1 MSKLSDRIA
10 LFSNKNADKNKKGE
24 EKDEKDDKKVKPKK
38 INADE
43 FLKSMQKGQKESNEK
58 KANELK
64 NKDNNTIKSSN
75 VKNAVE
81 QAKKKRKK

>member
-10 LFSNKNADKNKKGE
+10 LYSNKNTDKNKKGE
-24 EKDEKDDKKVKPKK
+24 EKDEKADKKVKPKK

-43 FLKSMQKGQKESNEK
+43 ILKSMQKGQKESNEK

>member
-1 MSKLSDRIA
+1 MITFTEKKA

-24 EKDEKDDKKVKPKK
+24 EKNEKADKKVKPKK

-43 FLKSMQKGQKESNEK
+43 FLKAMQMGQKESNEK

-64 NKDNNTIKSSN
+64 NKDNNTMKT
-75 VKNAVE
+75 AM
-81 QAKKKRKK
+81 

>member
-10 LFSNKNADKNKKGE
+10 LYSNKNTDKNKKGE
-24 EKDEKDDKKVKPKK
+24 EKDEKADKKVKPKK

-43 FLKSMQKGQKESNEK
+43 FLKAMQMGQKESNEK
-58 KANELK
+58 KVNELK
-64 NKDNNTIKSSN
+64 NKDNNTMKSSN